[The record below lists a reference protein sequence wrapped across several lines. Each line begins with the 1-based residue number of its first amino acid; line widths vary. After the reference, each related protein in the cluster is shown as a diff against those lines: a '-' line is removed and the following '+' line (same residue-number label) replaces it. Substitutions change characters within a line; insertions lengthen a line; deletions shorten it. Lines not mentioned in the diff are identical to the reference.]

1 VVFTEVNAMEK
12 HEYWM
17 YRFDGAV
24 YAEGPIDL
32 GKPVSEREIRKAI
45 KKRLETDAPF
55 TVWSTTPWWRE

>member
-1 VVFTEVNAMEK
+1 MSNEEK

-32 GKPVSEREIRKAI
+32 GKPVTKKQILKVI
-45 KKRLETDAPF
+45 KKRFETTKNI
-55 TVWSTTPWWRE
+55 TVWATTPWWREE